1 MKAKKFKDLI
11 AAIPDDAEI
20 SFTYSMFYF
29 KDAKRVLSGKE
40 IKKYFTEDGFG
51 EDDAEAMVGPHK
63 NSYMI
68 EFGN

>member
-29 KDAKRVLSGKE
+29 KNAKRVLSGKE
-40 IKKYFTEDGFG
+40 VKKYFTDDGFG
-51 EDDAEAMVGPHK
+51 DDDTEEMVGPIK
-63 NSYMI
+63 NNYMI